1 MPKFILAPVTL
12 FKMSQQSEEDAVY
25 NLMVE
30 EETGDLKPKV
40 DKVEYIVQ
48 ASFFFF
54 LFKPVCIDFRRDLQ

>member
-1 MPKFILAPVTL
+1 
-12 FKMSQQSEEDAVY
+12 MSQQSEEDAVY

-54 LFKPVCIDFRRDLQ
+54 LFFLFKPVCIDFRRDLQ